1 MNAIDNQ
8 REMAEQV
15 LSGDMPLATFVSRI
29 GDKGQALRE
38 CGLAVLE
45 SRRQKSSSDSCEVC
59 GTTSGG
65 CRLEY
70 HWQVSYA
77 PNLGR
82 SAFVVALSVAAVL
95 LARQLGWHAGG
106 TFGQIELRT
115 IRFSTAHSICG
126 KCCGQIAWGKAM
138 GVACKAVLLIPTA
151 LILLVLA
158 FLIPASVAAAI
169 SAMGFSPDALPFL
182 GGGVVGLSLLCAGLL
197 WCMGRLPALL
207 ALPAPI
213 RVIERSGFKVLTSSS
228 GGDFRVHGEI
238 EELTL

>member
-59 GTTSGG
+59 GTTFAG
-65 CRLEY
+65 CRREY

-82 SAFVVALSVAAVL
+82 NAFVVTLTVAAAL

-106 TFGQIELRT
+106 AFGQIELR
-115 IRFSTAHSICG
+115 
-126 KCCGQIAWGKAM
+126 
-138 GVACKAVLLIPTA
+138 P
-151 LILLVLA
+151 
-158 FLIPASVAAAI
+158 
-169 SAMGFSPDALPFL
+169 
-182 GGGVVGLSLLCAGLL
+182 VV
-197 WCMGRLPALL
+197 W
-207 ALPAPI
+207 
-213 RVIERSGFKVLTSSS
+213 
-228 GGDFRVHGEI
+228 
-238 EELTL
+238 